1 MANSSSLPGKA
12 FNFCDVQSL
21 FHFFESNRFGV
32 GEFTRNALVG
42 DKNTGNE
49 SRSSLPNFILLVGVT
64 TGKCLQYPFCSFR
77 LGGCCLRSTQQLLIF
92 QLLLLNIPLPGPPV
106 LVKCLLRR
114 TPTQNLHLPPHYN
127 HSLPVFLQIGQIKR
141 RYQSQF

>member
-1 MANSSSLPGKA
+1 M
-12 FNFCDVQSL
+12 QSL

-32 GEFTRNALVG
+32 GEFTRTLLVG

-49 SRSSLPNFILLVGVT
+49 SRSSLPNFILFSGCDNGVNVFNVLFVAFVWV
-64 TGKCLQYPFCSFR
+64 KVAAAFD
-77 LGGCCLRSTQQLLIF
+77 LRSNFLF
-92 QLLLLNIPLPGPPV
+92 FNFFLLNIPLPGPPV
-106 LVKCLLRR
+106 LVKCFLRQ